1 MWEAGGLT
9 LDDEGIE
16 LRDIKAVQDAAV
28 RSLADMAR
36 EPVNS
41 GASVGHDMAIEVRDT
56 DGTVLQVKLTLVIER
71 PIIANGQGR
80 AEVNMRGGS
89 SAPNSNISRPAP
101 FQTSANRA
109 TTGTSTS
116 NASAAY
122 LPFIHHHSRNALARI
137 PCRNASAHNPDRN
150 VSAHNL
156 DRNAFA
162 RSRDPHHVWAHC
174 RFVQKPHGTDR

>member
-1 MWEAGGLT
+1 MAHYSFASLPAAGKRAKAIARYLDVWEAGGLT

-16 LRDIKAVQDAAV
+16 LRDIKAVQDAAM

-41 GASVGHDMAIEVRDT
+41 EASVGHDMAIEVRDT

-101 FQTSANRA
+101 FSDLSQ
-109 TTGTSTS
+109 
-116 NASAAY
+116 
-122 LPFIHHHSRNALARI
+122 
-137 PCRNASAHNPDRN
+137 PCHDRHFDEQRKC
-150 VSAHNL
+150 SLSSHY
-156 DRNAFA
+156 
-162 RSRDPHHVWAHC
+162 SSS
-174 RFVQKPHGTDR
+174 

>member
-1 MWEAGGLT
+1 M
-9 LDDEGIE
+9 LDDEGRE

-101 FQTSANRA
+101 FSDLSQPR
-109 TTGTSTS
+109 
-116 NASAAY
+116 
-122 LPFIHHHSRNALARI
+122 H
-137 PCRNASAHNPDRN
+137 DRHFDKQRKC
-150 VSAHNL
+150 SL
-156 DRNAFA
+156 
-162 RSRDPHHVWAHC
+162 SSLYSSS
-174 RFVQKPHGTDR
+174 